1 MYATN
6 YFENKMLNLL
16 RGADITAPQAVYL
29 ALFHTNPTDTG
40 AAGQEASYS
49 GYTRK
54 VIEFSAPAETDGTP
68 DSMYT
73 ENTNEI
79 GYAEAPSDAGVVNYI
94 AIFDAQ
100 SGGNM
105 LLYCEL
111 SNPLNVV
118 AGIAPVFRTSS
129 IRWTWNGVFSNAVK
143 TGIMNTLRGTTLTG
157 ITPWVAL
164 CSGDIEASGA
174 EFRGGN
180 YARFRIE
187 FSAPQQDTST
197 GAAKVSN
204 TALVLSNVA
213 TANWGSLT
221 HVAIMDAQNDGTIF
235 AVIQLPN
242 AFSINTNMT
251 VGFNIGTFQL
261 SLN

>member
-16 RGADITAPQAVYL
+16 RGANISAPQSVYL
-29 ALFHTNPTDTG
+29 ALFHTDPTDSG

-54 VIEFSAPAETDGTP
+54 QIEFSAPAETDGTP
-68 DSMYT
+68 NSMYI

-79 GYAEAPSDAGVVNYI
+79 GFTEAPVDAGTVNFI
-94 AIFDAQ
+94 AVFDAQ
-100 SGGNM
+100 TGGNM

-111 SNPLNVV
+111 SNPLDVV
-118 AGIAPVFRTSS
+118 AGIAPAFRTAS
-129 IRWTWNGVFSNAVK
+129 IRWTWNGVFSAAAK
-143 TGIMNTLRGTTLTG
+143 TGIMNTLRGTAMNG
-157 ITPWVAL
+157 ITPWIAL
-164 CSGDIEASGA
+164 CSGDIEAAGS

-180 YARFRIE
+180 YARLRIE
-187 FSAPQQDTST
+187 FSAPQQDTAS

-204 TALVLSNVA
+204 TALTLSNVA

-221 HVAIMDAQNDGTIF
+221 HVAIMDAQTDGTIF
-235 AVIQLPN
+235 AVMELPN
-242 AFSINTNMT
+242 VFSIKTNMT

-261 SLN
+261 SVN